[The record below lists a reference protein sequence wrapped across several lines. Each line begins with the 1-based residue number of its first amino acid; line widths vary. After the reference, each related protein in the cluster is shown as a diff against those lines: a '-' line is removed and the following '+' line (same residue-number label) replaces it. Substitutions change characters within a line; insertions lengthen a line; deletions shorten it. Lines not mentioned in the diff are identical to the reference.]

1 MTNRENKKT
10 GRKAIGGDGRK
21 KHLRRADKRAAN
33 KAARRA
39 AKN

>member
-1 MTNRENKKT
+1 MDTTKKA

-21 KHLRRADKRAAN
+21 AHLRRGGKRRAN

-39 AKN
+39 WKA